1 MITIRRAQERG
12 HFDHGWLDTYHTFSF
27 ADYFDPAFMGF
38 RSLRVIN
45 DDTVAGQ
52 QGFGTHGHADMEIIS
67 YVVSGE
73 LTHKD
78 STGAGGVLYP
88 GDVQHMTAGTGVRHS
103 EFNDSNSP
111 TRFLQIWILPEKR
124 GLTPSYEQ
132 TYFKEEERTNALRLI
147 ATKDQQDG
155 ALKINQDVK
164 LYASLLEPG
173 KSVSFDVAKG
183 RYGWIQVA
191 NGSLTVNGKE
201 LKKGDGAAIT
211 EESKLEITS
220 TGDATAEFLLFDLA

>member
-27 ADYFDPAFMGF
+27 ADYFDPEFMGF

-147 ATKDQQDG
+147 AAKDQQDG

-201 LKKGDGAAIT
+201 LKKGDGAAIA
-211 EESKLEITS
+211 EESKIEIIS

>member
-27 ADYFDPAFMGF
+27 ADYFDSKFMGF

-78 STGAGGVLYP
+78 STGGGGVLYP
-88 GDVQHMTAGTGVRHS
+88 GDVQHITAGTGVRHS

-147 ATKDQQDG
+147 AAKDQQDG

-201 LKKGDGAAIT
+201 LKKGDGAAIS
-211 EESKLEITS
+211 EESKIEITS
-220 TGDATAEFLLFDLA
+220 TDDATAEFLLFDLA

>member
-27 ADYFDPAFMGF
+27 ADYFDPEFMGF

-147 ATKDQQDG
+147 AAKDQQDG

-173 KSVSFDVAKG
+173 RSVSFDVAKG

-201 LKKGDGAAIT
+201 LKKGDGAAIS

>member
-27 ADYFDPAFMGF
+27 ADYFDPEFMGF

-147 ATKDQQDG
+147 AAKDQQDG

-164 LYASLLEPG
+164 LYATLLEPG
-173 KSVSFDVAKG
+173 KTVSFDVAKG

-201 LKKGDGAAIT
+201 LKKGDGAAIS
-211 EESKLEITS
+211 EESKLEMTS